1 MVSDSHPTGQNID
14 WLLENLKKTVPGT
27 RQVLL
32 LSSDGLSKAHVDL
45 SADDADRLAAISS
58 GLNSLGRS
66 FGHDRVLGNGGT
78 VRQVIVE
85 LHNGILIVASA
96 GHGAVL
102 AVTADATTHTETLG
116 YEMGMLIRAVQP
128 FLATPARRS
137 TNAPSGAGM

>member
-45 SADDADRLAAISS
+45 HGDDADRLAAIAS

-102 AVTADATTHTETLG
+102 AVTADSSTHTETLG

-128 FLATPARRS
+128 FLATPSRRPTS
-137 TNAPSGAGM
+137 APSRAGM